1 MGFRQTYKGIFQFK
15 DQETLEMA
23 MYENMAEA
31 MGADAMGLQD
41 SFHGEGVMLLN
52 IDAVAKA
59 ADWEEMG
66 VALATLAMH
75 AYKGFVYAVSYDPEL
90 ESPLTEYFEANG
102 EGSSTEPEA
111 GSTVLPKDDYF
122 PMLEGAHY
130 VFRSRG
136 QNKTFDWTTHAIEA
150 HGRKYLFF
158 KDDTATNVHFNEYWE
173 HTYHYKVGNLVG
185 TVAADT
191 EEELR
196 NLSPDDPYSSQT
208 VYNNNGQPE
217 DMLYSIWKT
226 DNVFVILTQEE
237 FETVRVPLGEFQEC
251 MKVKVELYHV
261 ENDSLVVRAHYQY
274 FAKGIGLVK
283 WKDEN
288 EILELVEFS
297 S

>member
-23 MYENMAEA
+23 MNENMAEA

-52 IDAVAKA
+52 IDAVAKS

-90 ESPLTEYFEANG
+90 ENPLTEYFEANG
-102 EGSSTEPEA
+102 EGSSTVPEA

-122 PMLEGAHY
+122 PMLEGAQY
-130 VFRSRG
+130 VFRSRD
-136 QNKTFDWTTHAIEA
+136 QNKTFDWTTHAITA

-158 KDDTATNVHFNEYWE
+158 KDDAATNVHFNEYWE
-173 HTYHYKVGNLVG
+173 HTYHYKAGNLVG
-185 TVAADT
+185 TVAAET

-196 NLSPDDPYSSQT
+196 NLSPDDPYSSQI

-217 DMLYSIWKT
+217 DMFYSIWKT

-237 FETVRVPLGEFQEC
+237 FETVRVPLGEFQDC

-261 ENDSLVVRAHYQY
+261 ENDSLVVRAHYQF
-274 FAKGIGLVK
+274 FAKGIGLIK
-283 WKDEN
+283 WKHED